1 MAALE
6 ELSEFQR
13 SNLTNRGLPFQAMDE
28 PEMTMMEAI
37 PYFADDAVN
46 EAELQGIHPFE
57 FQSHKQ
63 MKWTINQMTIHIW
76 SKENWS
82 RHPEELKQIERNAA
96 RTLYKIASYVSN
108 NRKPRLGAQ
117 QPLKANYVPKL
128 LALGDHPPY
137 YKHLS
142 RRCRENLRYYL
153 SVIRSH
159 FKERDELKKTVPLAQ
174 QKYFYF

>member
-28 PEMTMMEAI
+28 PEITMMEAI
-37 PYFADDAVN
+37 PYFADDATN

-63 MKWTINQMTIHIW
+63 MKWTINQMTIHMW
-76 SKENWS
+76 SKENWT

-96 RTLYKIASYVSN
+96 RTIYKMASYVSN

-128 LALGDHPPY
+128 LALGDYQPY

-142 RRCRENLRYYL
+142 RRSREKLRYYL
-153 SVIRSH
+153 SVIKYH
-159 FKERDELKKTVPLAQ
+159 FKERDELKKTVPLEQ
-174 QKYFYF
+174 QKYRYF

>member
-46 EAELQGIHPFE
+46 EAKLQGIHPFE

-63 MKWTINQMTIHIW
+63 MKWTINQMTLHIW
-76 SKENWS
+76 RQRELVATS
-82 RHPEELKQIERNAA
+82 R
-96 RTLYKIASYVSN
+96 RTET
-108 NRKPRLGAQ
+108 NRKKCSQNPLQDSLLCQ
-117 QPLKANYVPKL
+117 Q
-128 LALGDHPPY
+128 
-137 YKHLS
+137 
-142 RRCRENLRYYL
+142 
-153 SVIRSH
+153 
-159 FKERDELKKTVPLAQ
+159 
-174 QKYFYF
+174 